1 MPVSQK
7 PRPTKTP
14 VSGKIKRPITSKNG
28 LNCADIIRPFKW
40 VWHFKKDK
48 SGNYQYRD
56 GKLLVDREK
65 SGWIEDVSFKRRYG
79 HKADYFGFT
88 KPTQTPIKR
97 ITDDVYLKHGK
108 TPNYSTMSDKAA
120 KALEKEFEKELR
132 DARNV
137 GVLDYWF
144 FCSSDE
150 RRKVEKLKP
159 L

>member
-1 MPVSQK
+1 MPTSQK
-7 PRPTKTP
+7 PRITKTP
-14 VSGKIKRPITSKNG
+14 VSGKVKNPVTSKNG

-79 HKADYFGFT
+79 HKADYFGFSA
-88 KPTQTPIKR
+88 PAATPVKR
-97 ITDDVYLKHGK
+97 VADNVYVKNGK
-108 TPNYSTMSDKAA
+108 SINTIGMPAAAA
-120 KALEKEFEKELR
+120 KALEKQFEKGIKE
-132 DARNV
+132 ARNV
-137 GVLDYWF
+137 STDYWF
-144 FCSSDE
+144 YCSSDE